1 MKAVVYKGKEDVAI
15 ENVPDAK
22 IEGPCDAIV
31 RVTSAAICGSDLHM
45 YEDRS
50 TAKPGCV
57 FGHENMGVVEQTGP
71 GVTSIQK
78 GDRVVM
84 PFNIACGFCFNCT
97 RGYTHACLTMNP
109 DLAGAAYGYADMG
122 PYKGGQAEFL
132 RVPYADFN
140 CLKLPGTPGDQWEDD
155 FVLLADIFPTGWH
168 AAELANVKSGD
179 TVAVFGAGPVGLLAA
194 YSALIKGA
202 AEVFVVDRSAERL
215 KKAQEIGA
223 VPIDFGKGNPVEQ
236 IREQRKKSRS
246 VQEARRPGEE
256 EKAPGVMCAIDA
268 VGYQARHGKDTEREH
283 PVQALE
289 WATQILNPTG
299 SLGII
304 GVYFMSDPGASD
316 DKKKNG
322 IFEIPL
328 GALWAKSISIGQGQ
342 TPVKRYNVYLRDLII
357 AGRAK
362 PSFIVSHR
370 LPLSQ
375 APEAYRKFEK
385 RGVEEGKE
393 WTKVVLKPEMDRA
406 GRAAHA

>member
-1 MKAVVYKGKEDVAI
+1 MKAVVYKGKERVAV
-15 ENVPDAK
+15 EDVPDPR
-22 IEGPCDAIV
+22 IEAPTDVLV
-31 RVTSAAICGSDLHM
+31 RVTAAAICGSDLHM

-57 FGHENMGVVEQTGP
+57 FGHENMGIVEEIGP
-71 GVTSIQK
+71 GVSSIKK

-97 RGYTHACLTMNP
+97 RGNTHACLTMNEI
-109 DLAGAAYGYADMG
+109 AGAAYGYADMG
-122 PYKGGQAEFL
+122 PYKGGQAEYL

-140 CLKLPGTPGDQWEDD
+140 CLKLPGTPGDEWEDD

-179 TVAVFGAGPVGLLAA
+179 TVAVFGAGPVGLLSA
-194 YSALIKGA
+194 YSGLIKGA
-202 AEVFVVDRSAERL
+202 SEVFVVDRSLERL
-215 KKAQEIGA
+215 NKAQQIGA
-223 VPIDFGKGNPVEQ
+223 IPIDFSKGNPVEQ
-236 IREQRKKSRS
+236 IKDRRKKSRA
-246 VQEARRPGEE
+246 VQQAMRPGEA
-256 EKAPGVMCAIDA
+256 EKLPGVMCAIDA
-268 VGYQARHGKDTEREH
+268 VGYQAQHGQDPRREH
-283 PVQALE
+283 AVQALE
-289 WATQILNPTG
+289 WAAEVLNPTG

-304 GVYFMSDPGASD
+304 GVYFNSDPGASD
-316 DKKKNG
+316 EKKKKG
-322 IFEIPL
+322 VFEIPL
-328 GALWAKSISIGQGQ
+328 GSLWAKGISIGQGQ
-342 TPVKRYNVYLRDLII
+342 APVKRYNVYLRDLIV

-375 APEAYRKFEK
+375 APEAYQKFDK

-393 WTKVVLKPEMDRA
+393 WTKVVLKPELDRA